1 MLLNFRIY
9 AAGIVIT
16 CKGVSDRSHIFSFY
30 QGASNKNFEIIE
42 YSLRRSF
49 QKEEEYKKKKI
60 KIFEKSTVFFNLK
73 VLTCFENA
81 HCEKLLK
88 QVYQFT
94 KTYRFSL
101 I

>member
-16 CKGVSDRSHIFSFY
+16 CKGVSDRSHTFSFY

-49 QKEEEYKKKKI
+49 QKEEEYKKKKNQN
-60 KIFEKSTVFFNLK
+60 FWEKHC
-73 VLTCFENA
+73 VL
-81 HCEKLLK
+81 
-88 QVYQFT
+88 
-94 KTYRFSL
+94 
-101 I
+101 